1 MLSFSEPGAHT
12 TALGAPDPK
21 AVNNRHLYRPAKTMV
36 ELRSLIHALG
46 TAAVRSLVSSL
57 VHLHLCDLQTLAA
70 LKVDP
75 EDGNQGC
82 ENALLQSRL
91 VSELDLQH
99 ARAHM
104 LNIAEI
110 DAAAFEVEP
119 AALARL
125 WWTDA
130 IRYGVL
136 PLGLESGVLYVATP
150 TPLNR
155 ELEEKLRVVADCIVS
170 LVWADKASIER
181 RLLQEHPLASPTPAD
196 AVPAGATEPRP
207 GPGAHTSRD
216 VHGLVDDAL
225 NELKVWGVQEQVNA
239 ANESSGVIK
248 LVNQMIIDAYEQKA
262 SDIHIETNQEDDV
275 SRVRFRKDG
284 DLEDYL
290 TLPFSLRNALVSR
303 IKIMARLDISERRR
317 PQDGKINFS
326 DFVDIKLE
334 LRVAVLPTHD
344 NMEDV
349 VLRLLASSQPIP
361 LQELGFSSRDEAIVQ
376 RLTNRPFGL
385 LLACGPTGSGKTTT
399 LHSLLAHIN
408 TDIRKIWTA
417 EDPIEI
423 TQKGLRQLQVN
434 PKIGVTFASAMRAF
448 LRADPDVIMIGEV
461 RDAETAAVCV
471 EASLTGHLVLSTLH
485 TNSAAES
492 VIRLLDLGM
501 DPMNFGDSLLGIVAQ
516 RLVRGLCQHCAVP
529 RVLSHDEYQ
538 ALVLEYIEGT
548 ALSAQQGHERLM
560 AAAALPLDSA
570 AGRISVHHA
579 VGCSRCG
586 NRGYKGRVGVYE
598 ILENGFEMKL
608 KIQARAPTSAIFA
621 EASRSG
627 MRTLRQDAL
636 EKVVAGRLDLKQ
648 ARTIYA

>member
-1 MLSFSEPGAHT
+1 MAAAHE
-12 TALGAPDPK
+12 
-21 AVNNRHLYRPAKTMV
+21 VSNRQLYRPARTMS
-36 ELRSLIHALG
+36 ELRSLIKALG
-46 TAAVRSLVSSL
+46 GAPVRSLVSSL
-57 VHLHLCDLQTLAA
+57 VHLRLCDLQTLGA

-75 EDGNQGC
+75 ADGNQGC
-82 ENALLQSRL
+82 EHALLQARL
-91 VSELDLQH
+91 VSEMDLEH

-104 LNIAEI
+104 LNVAEV
-110 DAAAFEVEP
+110 DAAAFEVEQ

-125 WWTDA
+125 WWSA
-130 IRYGVL
+130 ASRYGVL
-136 PLGLESGVLYVATP
+136 PLGLDSGVLYVATP
-150 TPLNR
+150 TPLSR
-155 ELEEKLRVVADCIVS
+155 ELEERLRVVADCVVC
-170 LVWADKASIER
+170 LVWADKSSVEK
-181 RLLQEHPLASPTPAD
+181 RLLLEHPASDAAPAQ
-196 AVPAGATEPRP
+196 AQAAGATEPRP
-207 GPGAHTSRD
+207 GAPTHTSRD
-216 VHGLVDDAL
+216 VHGLVEDAL

-262 SDIHIETNQEDDV
+262 SDIHIETNQEGDV

-317 PQDGKINFS
+317 PQDGKINFN

-349 VLRLLASSQPIP
+349 VLRLLASSKPIP
-361 LQELGFSSRDEAIVQ
+361 LQELGFSQRDEALVQ

-399 LHSLLAHIN
+399 LHSLLAQIN
-408 TDIRKIWTA
+408 TDSRKIWTA

-471 EASLTGHLVLSTLH
+471 EASLTGHMVLSTLH

-516 RLVRGLCQHCAVP
+516 RLVRGLCKHCTLP
-529 RVLSHDEYQ
+529 KVLSHEEYES
-538 ALVLEYIEGT
+538 LVLEYIDGT

-560 AAAALPLDSA
+560 AAAGLA
-570 AGRISVHHA
+570 ADGSGGRISMHHP
-579 VGCSRCG
+579 VGCALCG
-586 NRGYKGRVGVYE
+586 NRGYKGRVGIYE

-608 KIQARAPTSAIFA
+608 KIQARAPTSEIFA
-621 EASRSG
+621 EALRSG

-636 EKVVAGRLDLKQ
+636 EKIVAGRIDLKQ